1 MHMPNIFSLLTVLGR
16 FILSPEYQWLL
27 NKFSTTSL
35 RAIHTSLAIED
46 RLAAFIRAERIKQ
59 YPEGTDLLGI
69 SCAYTR
75 HILR

>member
-1 MHMPNIFSLLTVLGR
+1 MPSVNLCYTYLLGR

-27 NKFSTTSL
+27 KKFNTTSL

-59 YPEGTDLLGI
+59 YPKGTDLLGI
-69 SCAYTR
+69 AFAYALY
-75 HILR
+75 ILC